1 MPLRSGA
8 TARDQLS
15 GRAIAMA
22 ARLDFRRRMA

>member
-15 GRAIAMA
+15 GHTVAMA